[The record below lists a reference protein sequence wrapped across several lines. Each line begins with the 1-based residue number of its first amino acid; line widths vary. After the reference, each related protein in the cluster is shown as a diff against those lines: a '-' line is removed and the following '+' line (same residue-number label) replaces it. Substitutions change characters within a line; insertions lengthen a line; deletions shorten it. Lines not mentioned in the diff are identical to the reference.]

1 LCGRPVRDAGKAAET
16 NRLKKIAVDAWQL
29 NVKSAII
36 DSEVIVP
43 ATDGVSD
50 FSMLQNELR
59 GKSKIDAPFGLLRS
73 SGADSRKPPSIAVA
87 SNR

>member
-1 LCGRPVRDAGKAAET
+1 VRDSGKAAET

-43 ATDGVSD
+43 ATDGVLD
-50 FSMLQNELR
+50 FSVPQNELR
-59 GKSKIDAPFGLLRS
+59 GKSKIDAPFG
-73 SGADSRKPPSIAVA
+73 A
-87 SNR
+87 S